1 MDLLTGK
8 LAAERIEGLINPKFQ
23 VQRFAVDLS
32 VKAIYVID
40 PVGQVDFGGSE
51 YKPAGKVKVASIRR
65 NREDR
70 YEWWDL
76 GRGCYFVEFNESL
89 ALADDEFAVVEPDER
104 LLRAGA
110 THGTMFLRGR
120 VAPLEVLMEVDI
132 VRLQMKQNA
141 RISRVRV
148 FKFLSKPGAAAPA
161 PAAPA
166 ATKAPAKKTAK
177 KRGK

>member
-8 LAAERIEGLINPKFQ
+8 LAAERIQGMLNPKFQ

-32 VKAIYVID
+32 VKAVYVID

-89 ALADDEFAVVEPDER
+89 ALGDDEFAVVEPDER

-120 VAPLEVLMEVDI
+120 VTPLEALMEVDI
-132 VRLQMKQNA
+132 VRLQVKQNA

-148 FKFLSKPGAAAPA
+148 FRFLSKPAAAG
-161 PAAPA
+161 PAASA
-166 ATKAPAKKTAK
+166 AAKAPAKKAAK
-177 KRGK
+177 KRAK

>member
-8 LAAERIEGLINPKFQ
+8 QAAEHIQNLINPKYQ
-23 VQRFAVDLS
+23 VQRFAVNLTVRNIYS
-32 VKAIYVID
+32 VD

-51 YKPAGKVKVASIRR
+51 YKPAGKVEVARFRR

-89 ALADDEFAVVEPDER
+89 ELGDDEIAVIEPDER
-104 LLRAGA
+104 LLRAGV
-110 THGTMFLRGR
+110 THETMFLRGR
-120 VAPLEVLMEVDI
+120 VSPLEVLMEVDI
-132 VRLQMKQNA
+132 VRVQFKQNA
-141 RISRVRV
+141 RTSRLRV
-148 FKFLSKPGAAAPA
+148 FRFAPEAA

-166 ATKAPAKKTAK
+166 KTPAKKAPK
-177 KRGK
+177 KGKK